1 MGSRHAYRLGGLAA
15 ALTLALAGPAFAQQV
30 SAGKGEPD
38 EAAHIQRIANNKK
51 RHYACAVSTATRDAM
66 ASRKA
71 STDTVAAGALR
82 GCREFELEYTK
93 LLKNGV
99 PMTDGHVAAASAKVV
114 AQLIEMRRRELR
126 PSILGATKEVR

>member
-1 MGSRHAYRLGGLAA
+1 MGSRHAYRLACAA
-15 ALTLALAGPAFAQQV
+15 ALTVALAGPGFGQQV
-30 SAGKGEPD
+30 SAGKGEAD

-66 ASRKA
+66 ASRKVPA
-71 STDTVAAGALR
+71 GTVAAGALR
-82 GCREFELEYTK
+82 GCREFEVEYTK
-93 LLKNGV
+93 LLRNGV
-99 PMTDGHVAAASAKVV
+99 PMTDGHVAAASPKVL